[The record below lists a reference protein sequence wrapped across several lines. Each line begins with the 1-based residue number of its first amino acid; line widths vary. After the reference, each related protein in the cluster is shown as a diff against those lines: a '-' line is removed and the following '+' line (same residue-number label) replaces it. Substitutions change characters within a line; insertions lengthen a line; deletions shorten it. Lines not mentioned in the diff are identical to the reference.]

1 MTGSDGMTRVTA
13 AELDEL
19 EASDA
24 DHGEIAAAVLA
35 WADDP
40 ALEAEPPLTAA
51 TLLVAA
57 GEHLLLAG
65 RADEA
70 AAVADRARSH
80 PSAAASQAHPLLV
93 QLALDRGDTDAAAA
107 LADEARGAG
116 YDSAVAQ
123 QLGERFELAG
133 DLDRAERWYVLGAR
147 ALETAGADDEQR
159 ALLLRDRYRVRRDGR
174 KPADVLDT
182 ETEQLLTRLRIP
194 LP

>member
-1 MTGSDGMTRVTA
+1 MTQVTA

-24 DHGEIAAAVLA
+24 DHGAIAQTVLGWAA
-35 WADDP
+35 D
-40 ALEAEPPLTAA
+40 AEPVPPLTVA

-65 RADEA
+65 RSDEA
-70 AAVADRARSH
+70 LAAAERARAD
-80 PSAAASQAHPLLV
+80 PSVAASQAHPLLV
-93 QLALDRGDTDAAAA
+93 QLALDRGDADAAAA
-107 LADEARGAG
+107 LADEARTAG

-133 DLDRAERWYVLGAR
+133 DLDRAERWFVLGAR
-147 ALETAGADDEQR
+147 ALETSRATDEER
-159 ALLLRDRYRVRRDGR
+159 TLLLRDRYRVRRDAR